1 MTIEEA
7 IRSEERAWEI
17 KMEYLNERQLVL
29 ENAILDILNEI
40 EDGEESLDEQRET
53 LEAMIDEAE
62 ELGVYMRVYRARMA

>member
-62 ELGVYMRVYRARMA
+62 ELGVDMRVYRARMA